1 LSATKVL
8 RDGFERLLELIAV
21 VLMVALT
28 TIVVAGCIFRYLGA
42 ALVWYD
48 ELASV
53 GLVWLTYFGSALAA
67 LKGAHIGVPAL
78 VNAMPRGAR
87 VAATLFAEVC
97 VFAFFAV
104 LAYTGI
110 EVVATLGNDRM
121 VSLPWVPLRV
131 TQSII
136 PIGAVLFMVAEALRL
151 PTLLR
156 DARRGALMD
165 TELREAL
172 EGAEVTEAV
181 LEAERRA

>member
-1 LSATKVL
+1 
-8 RDGFERLLELIAV
+8 
-21 VLMVALT
+21 M
-28 TIVVAGCIFRYLGA
+28 
-42 ALVWYD
+42 
-48 ELASV
+48 
-53 GLVWLTYFGSALAA
+53 
-67 LKGAHIGVPAL
+67 
-78 VNAMPRGAR
+78 
-87 VAATLFAEVC
+87 
-97 VFAFFAV
+97 FFTV
-104 LAYTGI
+104 LAFTGI

-131 TQSII
+131 TQSVI